1 MARSRSAIESRF
13 RAGSNWFFLVGGLS
27 ALATTAFHKGWIIK
41 PLMTMS
47 LSLPMLVDQS
57 LAMLPSR
64 IPYKE
69 AFQYYGSMFGWALA
83 AVFLLI
89 GVLSKYGSHTGAF
102 LKLGG
107 LFGSFA
113 RLGSFLGIAHLVGS
127 RLFYFVGIVLY
138 ILDGALGFGLEALLR
153 SFHISKFHTVTQ
165 WNLGFHACVLML
177 LLYGFLSGMERESR
191 ASGPPAEP
199 PTT

>member
-1 MARSRSAIESRF
+1 
-13 RAGSNWFFLVGGLS
+13 VGGLS
-27 ALATTAFHKGWIIK
+27 ALATTAFYKGWLMK
-41 PLMTMS
+41 PLMAMS

-69 AFQYYGSMFGWALA
+69 AIQYYGTLFGWAVA
-83 AVFLLI
+83 ALFILV

-102 LKLGG
+102 LRLGG

-113 RLGSFLGIAHLVGS
+113 RLGSFLGLAHLVGS

-138 ILDGALGFGLEALLR
+138 ILDGALGFALEALLR
-153 SFHISKFHTVTQ
+153 SLHITKFHTVTQ
-165 WNLGFHACVLML
+165 WNLGFHACILML
-177 LLYGFLSGMERESR
+177 LLWGFLSGFEPESR
-191 ASGPPAEP
+191 PTPPPAEP
-199 PTT
+199 PAT